1 MTRRDGM
8 RFDFIVVGAGA
19 AGGAV
24 AWALVAKGYRVL
36 CLDRGPLMDPSRY
49 PTTGH
54 DWEIRKRTDF
64 SPVIAERQS
73 RFDYP
78 VDDSRSPIAVC
89 NFNAVGGSTILYSAH
104 FPRFLKADF
113 ELKTREGLGADWPF
127 GYRELIPYFALNER
141 MMGLSGLVGDP
152 FYPDI
157 QEALPPVPLGRAGE
171 RLGKAFNA
179 KGWHWWPS
187 FSAIATRPRG
197 ERSACLN
204 LGPCNTGC
212 PQGAKASADTTYLKE
227 AVRLGLTLVPE
238 FAVSRVVVRDGKACG
253 VEGYDETG
261 ERQTFE
267 AERVVLASSA
277 IGSARILLNSRTD
290 ERPSGLGNA
299 TGQVGRHLMIHPL
312 GYVEGLFDQRLDT
325 DAGPQGCM
333 LYSLQFHRT
342 PDAGHRLGYMLHAL
356 RGTGPVE
363 TALSAL
369 GKRKLRF
376 GADIYDDFDALYAR
390 QLVIAVIC
398 EDLPEADNRVELDDT
413 RHDRF
418 GDPGV
423 RIQYALH
430 DNTKRMMVHGMS
442 RAREV
447 MAAAGA
453 IRSSAYGPVRNT
465 GWHLL
470 GTARMGEDPRHAVVD
485 AHGRVHDTANL
496 YVVDSSVFVT
506 GSCVNPA
513 NTIQA
518 VALMLADRMDEH
530 ARSSRA

>member
-1 MTRRDGM
+1 MTRRDAT
-8 RFDFIVVGAGA
+8 RFDFVVVGAGA
-19 AGGAV
+19 AGAAV
-24 AWALVAKGYRVL
+24 AWALVSKGHKVL
-36 CLDRGPLMDPSRY
+36 CVERGPTMDPSRY
-49 PTTGH
+49 PSTGH
-54 DWEIRKRTDF
+54 DWEIRKRTDCN
-64 SPVIAERQS
+64 PAIAER
-73 RFDYP
+73 RNRYDYP

-104 FPRFLKADF
+104 FPRFLAADF
-113 ELKTREGLGADWPF
+113 ELRTREGLASDWPF
-127 GYRELIPYFALNER
+127 CLRDLAPYFAVNER
-141 MMGLSGLVGDP
+141 MMGLSGLAGDP
-152 FYPDI
+152 FYPEI
-157 QEALPPVPLGRAGE
+157 EEALPPVPLGRAGA
-171 RLGKAFNA
+171 RLAKGFNA

-187 FSAIATRPRG
+187 FSAIATRARG
-197 ERSACLN
+197 ERGACLN

-212 PQGAKASADTTYLKE
+212 PQGAKASADNTYLKE
-227 AVRLGLTLVPE
+227 ARRLGLALVPE
-238 FAVSRVVVRDGKACG
+238 FAVSRVLVRDGKACG
-253 VEGYDETG
+253 VEGFDEAG
-261 ERQTFE
+261 ERRTFE
-267 AERVVLASSA
+267 ADRVVLASSA
-277 IGSARILLNSRTD
+277 IGTPRILLASRTD
-290 ERPSGLGNA
+290 ERPHGLGN
-299 TGQVGRHLMIHPL
+299 TSGQVGRHLMIHPL
-312 GYVEGLFDQRLDT
+312 GHVEGIFHERLDT

-342 PDAGHRLGYMLHAL
+342 PGAGHRLGYMLHAL

-376 GADIYDDFDALYAR
+376 GPRVYDDFDALYAK
-390 QLVIAVIC
+390 QLVITVIC
-398 EDLPEADNRVELDDT
+398 EDLPEADNRVELDET

-423 RIQYALH
+423 RIHYVLH
-430 DNTKRMMVHGMS
+430 PNTKKMMIHGMS

-470 GTARMGEDPRHAVVD
+470 GTARMGDDPRHSVVD
-485 AHGRVHDTANL
+485 AHGRVHDTENL
-496 YVVDSSVFVT
+496 YVADSSVFVT

-518 VALMLADRMDEH
+518 VALLLADRMDEH
-530 ARSSRA
+530 VRSTRA